1 MLLNSETKRLIFHI
15 YLLLFHWLSA
25 SSAQTILDEQAF
37 DACLICFLPTIYPHS
52 SYNLT
57 PFHRSNTSS
66 HSCVIIVTQ
75 LRDNGHTYAGR
86 WSRIRVTTKFSYH
99 DCLAY
104 LL

>member
-15 YLLLFHWLSA
+15 YLLLFHWLSV
-25 SSAQTILDEQAF
+25 SSAQTILCEQVF
-37 DACLICFLPTIYPHS
+37 DSYLICFLPTIYPYS

-57 PFHRSNTSS
+57 HFNRRNTSS
-66 HSCVIIVTQ
+66 HRRVIIVTQ
-75 LRDNGHTYAGR
+75 LRDNGHTYAVL
-86 WSRIRVTTKFSYH
+86 WSRSCVTTKFSYH